1 MLLQNLH
8 NPQVNGADILAFR
21 YLLPRYHRLC
31 ESRNQDVNNIDIAK
45 RFRGRIYIYI
55 FNYQIFS
62 GFFFEV
68 FSQIGKFFLHRTYF
82 NQKEISS
89 RCILE
94 SV

>member
-8 NPQVNGADILAFR
+8 NPLVNGADILAFR

-55 FNYQIFS
+55 YLIIKYFQD
-62 GFFFEV
+62 FF
-68 FSQIGKFFLHRTYF
+68 
-82 NQKEISS
+82 
-89 RCILE
+89 
-94 SV
+94 